1 MNDYLVISA
10 LGEDRPG
17 IVDQLA
23 REIFNAGGNIVDSRM
38 TVLGGDFAVILLVS
52 GKSGDIAHLEES
64 LPRLQG
70 SLALTIIVKR
80 TAAKT
85 SQINMITYSV
95 RAVSV
100 DHPGIVYQLANFFSG
115 RNINIADM
123 NTTSYAAA
131 HTGTPM
137 FAIDMTINIP
147 VDIRISRLR
156 EKLTEFCD
164 DLNIDVI
171 MEPDKD

>member
-10 LGEDRPG
+10 LGEDHPG

-23 REIFNAGGNIVDSRM
+23 KEIFNAGGNIVDSRM

-52 GKSGDIAHLEES
+52 GNSGNITQLEET
-64 LPRLQG
+64 LPRMQER
-70 SLALTIIVKR
+70 LALTIIVKR

-85 SQINMITYSV
+85 PQLNTVSYSV

-115 RNINIADM
+115 RKINIEDM

-137 FAIDMTINIP
+137 FTIDMTINIP
-147 VDIRISRLR
+147 MDIRITRLR
-156 EKLTEFCD
+156 EEITVFCD
-164 DLNIDVI
+164 DLNIDVVL
-171 MEPDKD
+171 EPCKD